1 MTGLRARLG
10 GRLRRPGTS
19 LLVVLLVLGGG
30 LGAATATAPDRSA
43 GRPGGQLAA
52 RTSSGGEVAL
62 ARTTLACPDPVVDA
76 EAGTATTLAVAA
88 TGPLGQEGGGAF
100 RLAPLDG
107 GAALV
112 AGRAPGSG
120 RAEAGP
126 DVGPVLARGT
136 GRSAPG
142 LAASQLTRS
151 TDATMRGLAGVD
163 CAPSAAETWFVGSGS
178 VVGQRGR
185 VYLTNTEAAPAVVDV
200 TIFGPDGPIEA
211 PDARGVTVAP
221 GAQEVRLLDALAPG
235 VSRVAVQ
242 VRARQG
248 RVSAAVRDQQVD
260 GLTPRGADW
269 VPPTTAPA
277 RRLVVAGVPGGA
289 GQRLL
294 QITAPGESDAIVR
307 LRLVTPSGSFAP
319 AGLDVV
325 EVRAGTV
332 DEVDLAPFT
341 EGEAVS
347 VALEADVPVTA
358 GVLSRLTG
366 AEGSL
371 EEIAYAAAV
380 DPLAADRPGVV
391 ADVRAGAG
399 VASRLLLTAPQGAA
413 RVRLS
418 ALPPATGTARVV
430 EVDAGSV
437 LVDDLAGVA
446 ADESYALLVR
456 PLPGSGPVLAV
467 RQLEQAD
474 ERGAL
479 VTSSPVPPGRFVVP
493 VPRVVPDLTA
503 GLPGSG

>member
-10 GRLRRPGTS
+10 ARLRRPGTS
-19 LLVVLLVLGGG
+19 LLLVLLVLGGG
-30 LGAATATAPDRSA
+30 LGAATATAPDRSTELP
-43 GRPGGQLAA
+43 GRRLAA

-62 ARTTLACPDPVVDA
+62 ARATLACPDPVADA
-76 EAGTATTLAVAA
+76 EAGTASTLAVAA
-88 TGPLGQEGGGAF
+88 TGPLGEAGGGSYRLTPLGGGA
-100 RLAPLDG
+100 AVVSG
-107 GAALV
+107 Q
-112 AGRAPGSG
+112 APGSG
-120 RAEAGP
+120 RADAAP
-126 DVGPVLARGT
+126 DLGPVLARGT
-136 GRSAPG
+136 GRAAPG

-163 CAPSAAETWFVGSGS
+163 CAPSGAETWFVGSGA

-200 TIFGPDGPIEA
+200 TLFGPDGPIDA
-211 PDARGVTVAP
+211 SDARGVTVAP

-235 VSRVAVQ
+235 VPRFAVQ

-248 RVSAAVRDQQVD
+248 RVSAAVRDLQVD

-269 VPPTTAPA
+269 VAPTSAPS
-277 RRLVVAGVPGGA
+277 RRLVVAGVPGGP
-289 GQRLL
+289 GERLL
-294 QITAPGESDAIVR
+294 QVAAPGESDAIVK

-347 VALEADVPVTA
+347 VALEADAPVTA
-358 GVLSRLTG
+358 GVLARLTG

-380 DPLAADRPGVV
+380 DPLTPDRPGVV
-391 ADVRAGAG
+391 ADVRAGEG
-399 VASRLLLTAPQGAA
+399 VASRLLLTAPAGAA

-430 EVDAGSV
+430 EVGAESV

-446 ADESYALLVR
+446 TAEAYALLVR
-456 PLPGSGPVLAV
+456 PLAGSGPVLAV
-467 RQLEQAD
+467 RQLEMAD
-474 ERGAL
+474 ERGTL
-479 VTSSPVPPGRFVVP
+479 VTSSPVPPGRFVVR

>member
-1 MTGLRARLG
+1 VTRLRARLG
-10 GRLRRPGTS
+10 ARLRRPGTS
-19 LLVVLLVLGGG
+19 LLLVLLVLGGG
-30 LGAATATAPDRSA
+30 LGAATATMPERAA
-43 GRPGGQLAA
+43 GTSGRQLTA
-52 RTSSGGEVAL
+52 RTAPGGEVAL
-62 ARTTLACPDPVVDA
+62 ARATLACPDPVSDA

-88 TGPLGQEGGGAF
+88 AGPLEQEGGGAF
-100 RLAPLDG
+100 RLTALNG

-120 RAEAGP
+120 RVEAGP
-126 DVGPVLARGT
+126 EVGPVLARGT

-163 CAPSAAETWFVGSGS
+163 CAPSAAETWFVGSGA

-185 VYLTNTEAAPAVVDV
+185 VYLTNTDAAPAVVDV
-200 TIFGPDGPIEA
+200 TLFGPDGPIEA
-211 PDARGVTVAP
+211 PDARGVTIAP

-235 VSRVAVQ
+235 VTRFAVQ

-248 RVSAAVRDQQVD
+248 RVSAAVRDLQVD

-269 VPPTTAPA
+269 VPPTSAPA
-277 RRLVVAGVPGGA
+277 RRLVLAGVPGGT
-289 GQRLL
+289 GERLL
-294 QITAPGESDAIVR
+294 QIAAPGESDAIVK

-341 EGEAVS
+341 ESEAVS

-366 AEGSL
+366 EEGSL
-371 EEIAYAAAV
+371 EEIAYASAAE
-380 DPLAADRPGVV
+380 PLTADRPGVV
-391 ADVRAGAG
+391 ADVRAGEG
-399 VASRLLLTAPQGAA
+399 VASRLLLTAPEAAA

-430 EVDAGSV
+430 EVGAESV

-446 ADESYALLVR
+446 AEESYALLVR

-467 RQLEQAD
+467 RQLEQTD
-474 ERGAL
+474 ERGTL
-479 VTSSPVPPGRFVVP
+479 VTSSPVPPGRFVVS

-503 GLPGSG
+503 GLPSSR